1 MGRLCGPM
9 WGVVWAWR
17 GFFAGLDGVNVQN
30 SYRMCHFANKGGG
43 FVGEKSNQMGK
54 LHNGGVIL
62 TILCTFLGKILFLL
76 SIILVSSLC
85 YGQSLDTLS
94 INEITVVS
102 FYRNSINNGSVI
114 EEKDLISNNY
124 GQEPS
129 HYFAE
134 MPSVFSFS
142 DNGTDFGYGY
152 FRIRGLDQTRV
163 NVTID
168 GCPWN
173 EAEDFGTY
181 FANSPDLMSS
191 LKSIKL
197 ENFRNYESLDLDF
210 EKAFLTDEI
219 KVICGVDEAGRGPL
233 MGPVVAAACILPEG
247 IVIEGLNDS
256 KKLTEKKREKLF
268 DIIKKKAI
276 AYAIAEASPEEID
289 EINILNASML
299 AMRRA
304 VEALPV
310 KADFALIDGNCS
322 RGFEIPT
329 ETVVSGD
336 AKSCS
341 IAAASILA
349 KVTRDRGCK
358 ELDEQYPMYGIAKH
372 KGYPTKDHMNAV
384 REHGPSPIHRKTFL
398 KFLDK

>member
-1 MGRLCGPM
+1 MPNFEYEERIYSEGFSAVCG
-9 WGVVWAWR
+9 
-17 GFFAGLDGVNVQN
+17 
-30 SYRMCHFANKGGG
+30 C
-43 FVGEKSNQMGK
+43 
-54 LHNGGVIL
+54 
-62 TILCTFLGKILFLL
+62 
-76 SIILVSSLC
+76 
-85 YGQSLDTLS
+85 
-94 INEITVVS
+94 
-102 FYRNSINNGSVI
+102 
-114 EEKDLISNNY
+114 
-124 GQEPS
+124 
-129 HYFAE
+129 
-134 MPSVFSFS
+134 
-142 DNGTDFGYGY
+142 
-152 FRIRGLDQTRV
+152 
-163 NVTID
+163 
-168 GCPWN
+168 
-173 EAEDFGTY
+173 
-181 FANSPDLMSS
+181 
-191 LKSIKL
+191 
-197 ENFRNYESLDLDF
+197 
-210 EKAFLTDEI
+210 
-219 KVICGVDEAGRGPL
+219 DEAGRGPL
-233 MGPVVAAACILPEG
+233 CGPVVAAAVILPLGFE
-247 IVIEGLNDS
+247 IEGLNDS

-268 DIIKKKAI
+268 DRIKEKAI

>member
-1 MGRLCGPM
+1 MPN
-9 WGVVWAWR
+9 
-17 GFFAGLDGVNVQN
+17 FE
-30 SYRMCHFANKGGG
+30 Y
-43 FVGEKSNQMGK
+43 
-54 LHNGGVIL
+54 
-62 TILCTFLGKILFLL
+62 
-76 SIILVSSLC
+76 
-85 YGQSLDTLS
+85 
-94 INEITVVS
+94 
-102 FYRNSINNGSVI
+102 
-114 EEKDLISNNY
+114 EEKLYNEGYIS
-124 GQEPS
+124 
-129 HYFAE
+129 
-134 MPSVFSFS
+134 
-142 DNGTDFGYGY
+142 
-152 FRIRGLDQTRV
+152 
-163 NVTID
+163 
-168 GCPWN
+168 
-173 EAEDFGTY
+173 
-181 FANSPDLMSS
+181 
-191 LKSIKL
+191 
-197 ENFRNYESLDLDF
+197 
-210 EKAFLTDEI
+210 
-219 KVICGVDEAGRGPL
+219 ICGCDEAGRGPL
-233 MGPVVAAACILPEG
+233 CGPVVAAAVILPLG
-247 IVIEGLNDS
+247 IEIEGLNDS

-268 DIIKKKAI
+268 DIIKEKAV

-349 KVTRDRGCK
+349 KVTRDRGCV
-358 ELDEQYPMYGIAKH
+358 ELDREYPMYGIAKH

>member
-1 MGRLCGPM
+1 MPNFEYEERIYSKGFSAVCG
-9 WGVVWAWR
+9 
-17 GFFAGLDGVNVQN
+17 
-30 SYRMCHFANKGGG
+30 C
-43 FVGEKSNQMGK
+43 
-54 LHNGGVIL
+54 
-62 TILCTFLGKILFLL
+62 
-76 SIILVSSLC
+76 
-85 YGQSLDTLS
+85 
-94 INEITVVS
+94 
-102 FYRNSINNGSVI
+102 
-114 EEKDLISNNY
+114 
-124 GQEPS
+124 
-129 HYFAE
+129 
-134 MPSVFSFS
+134 
-142 DNGTDFGYGY
+142 
-152 FRIRGLDQTRV
+152 
-163 NVTID
+163 
-168 GCPWN
+168 
-173 EAEDFGTY
+173 
-181 FANSPDLMSS
+181 
-191 LKSIKL
+191 
-197 ENFRNYESLDLDF
+197 
-210 EKAFLTDEI
+210 
-219 KVICGVDEAGRGPL
+219 DEAGRGPL
-233 MGPVVAAACILPEG
+233 CGPVVAAAVILPLGLE
-247 IVIEGLNDS
+247 IEGLNDS

-268 DIIKKKAI
+268 DIIKEKAI